1 MTETIKWWQSKTIL
15 ANILGVIAGVGAMA
29 GLNLDAS
36 LQSQLVE
43 LVIATG
49 TVISGAVGIYGRFTA
64 TKKIG

>member
-15 ANILGVIAGVGAMA
+15 GSIVAVLAGVGSIV

-43 LVIATG
+43 LVIGASS
-49 TVISGAVGIYGRFTA
+49 VIGGAIAVYGRMTA
-64 TKKIG
+64 KKTIA